1 MNYTETFN
9 EFASKSTPLDLALY
23 AGLGLILWVLF
34 KDKLSPVQ
42 KFILDL
48 TKKVYPSNSSNFHVL
63 PSVPDVSLPLP
74 KGIVKEDVFFKL
86 VASWK
91 QTRDLA
97 VQSNCVEAIKVADQM
112 FPFLSPNACLDQPTQ
127 PTQTK

>member
-9 EFASKSTPLDLALY
+9 EFAAKSTPLDLALY
-23 AGLGLILWVLF
+23 AGFGLILWVLF
-34 KDKLSPVQ
+34 KDKLTPVQ

-48 TKKVYPSNSSNFHVL
+48 TKKAYPSNSSNFHVL
-63 PSVPDVSLPLP
+63 PSVPDISLP
-74 KGIVKEDVFFKL
+74 KSVVKEDVFFKL

-97 VQSNCVEAIKVADQM
+97 VQSNCAEAIKVADQM
-112 FPFLSPNACLDQPTQ
+112 FPFLSPNACSDQL

>member
-34 KDKLSPVQ
+34 KDKLTPVQ

-48 TKKVYPSNSSNFHVL
+48 TKKVYPSNSSDFHVL
-63 PSVPDVSLPLP
+63 PSVPDVSLP
-74 KGIVKEDVFFKL
+74 KNIVKEDVFFKL

-97 VQSNCVEAIKVADQM
+97 VQSHCAEAIKVADQM
-112 FPFLSPNACLDQPTQ
+112 FPFLSPNACQDQPTL

>member
-9 EFASKSTPLDLALY
+9 EFAAKSTPLDLALY

-34 KDKLSPVQ
+34 KDKLTPVQ

-48 TKKVYPSNSSNFHVL
+48 TKKVYPNNSSDFHVL
-63 PSVPDVSLPLP
+63 PSVPDVSLP
-74 KGIVKEDVFFKL
+74 KSIVKEDVFFKL

-97 VQSNCVEAIKVADQM
+97 VQSNCAEAIKVADQM
-112 FPFLSPNACLDQPTQ
+112 FPFLSPNACQDQ

>member
-1 MNYTETFN
+1 MNYTETFS
-9 EFASKSTPLDLALY
+9 EFAARSTPLDLALY

-42 KFILDL
+42 KFILDM
-48 TKKVYPSNSSNFHVL
+48 TKKVYPNTNSDFHVL
-63 PSVPDVSLPLP
+63 PMVPDISLP
-74 KGIVKEDVFFKL
+74 KNVVKEDVFFKL

-97 VQSNCVEAIKVADQM
+97 VQSNCAEAVKVVDQM
-112 FPFLSPNACLDQPTQ
+112 FPFLSPNACSDQSTQ
-127 PTQTK
+127 IK

>member
-23 AGLGLILWVLF
+23 AGFGLILWVLF
-34 KDKLSPVQ
+34 KDKLTPVQ

-48 TKKVYPSNSSNFHVL
+48 TKKAYPSNSSNFHVL
-63 PSVPDVSLPLP
+63 PTVPDVSLP
-74 KGIVKEDVFFKL
+74 KSVVKEDVFFKL

-127 PTQTK
+127 IK

>member
-34 KDKLSPVQ
+34 KDKLTPVQ

-48 TKKVYPSNSSNFHVL
+48 TKKAYPTNTSNFHVL
-63 PSVPDVSLPLP
+63 PTAPDVSLP
-74 KGIVKEDVFFKL
+74 KSVVKEDVFFKL

-127 PTQTK
+127 TK

>member
-9 EFASKSTPLDLALY
+9 EFAAKSTPLDLALY

-34 KDKLSPVQ
+34 KDKLTPVQ

-48 TKKVYPSNSSNFHVL
+48 TKKVYPSNSSDFHVL
-63 PSVPDVSLPLP
+63 PSVPDISLP
-74 KGIVKEDVFFKL
+74 KSVVKEDVFFKL

-97 VQSNCVEAIKVADQM
+97 VQSNCAEAIKVADQM
-112 FPFLSPNACLDQPTQ
+112 FPFLSPNFIL
-127 PTQTK
+127 

>member
-34 KDKLSPVQ
+34 KDKLTPVQ

-48 TKKVYPSNSSNFHVL
+48 TKKVYPSNSSDFHVL
-63 PSVPDVSLPLP
+63 PSVPDVSLP
-74 KGIVKEDVFFKL
+74 KSIVKEDVFFKL

-112 FPFLSPNACLDQPTQ
+112 FPFLSPNTCQDQ

>member
-9 EFASKSTPLDLALY
+9 EFASKSTTLDLALY
-23 AGLGLILWVLF
+23 AGLGLILFVLF
-34 KDKLSPVQ
+34 KDKLTPVQ

-63 PSVPDVSLPLP
+63 PTVPDISLP
-74 KGIVKEDVFFKL
+74 KSVVKEDVFFKL

-97 VQSNCVEAIKVADQM
+97 VQSDCVEAVKVADQM
-112 FPFLSPNACLDQPTQ
+112 FPFLSPNVCLDQPTQ

>member
-34 KDKLSPVQ
+34 KDKMTPVQ

-63 PSVPDVSLPLP
+63 PSVPDVSLP
-74 KGIVKEDVFFKL
+74 KSVVKEDVFFKL

-97 VQSNCVEAIKVADQM
+97 VQSNCAEAIKVADQM
-112 FPFLSPNACLDQPTQ
+112 FPFLSPNACQDQ

>member
-9 EFASKSTPLDLALY
+9 EFAAKSTPLDLALY

-34 KDKLSPVQ
+34 KDKLTPVQ

-48 TKKVYPSNSSNFHVL
+48 TKKVYPSNSSDFHVL
-63 PSVPDVSLPLP
+63 PSVPDISLP
-74 KGIVKEDVFFKL
+74 KSVVKEDVFFKL

-97 VQSNCVEAIKVADQM
+97 VQSNCAEAIKVADQM
-112 FPFLSPNACLDQPTQ
+112 FPFLSPNACSDQL

>member
-34 KDKLSPVQ
+34 KDKLTPVQ

-48 TKKVYPSNSSNFHVL
+48 TKKVYPSNSSDFHVL
-63 PSVPDVSLPLP
+63 PSVPDISLP
-74 KGIVKEDVFFKL
+74 KSVVKEDVFFKL

-97 VQSNCVEAIKVADQM
+97 VQSNCAEAIKVADQM
-112 FPFLSPNACLDQPTQ
+112 FPFLSPNACSDQL

>member
-1 MNYTETFN
+1 MNTEIFTESFDQ
-9 EFASKSTPLDLALY
+9 FAARMAPIDLALY
-23 AGLGLILWVLF
+23 AGAGIILWVLF

-42 KFILDL
+42 KFISDL
-48 TKKVYPSNSSNFHVL
+48 IKKVYPSNSSDFHVL
-63 PSVPDVSLPLP
+63 PSVPDISLP
-74 KGIVKEDVFFKL
+74 KNIVKEDVFFKL

-112 FPFLSPNACLDQPTQ
+112 FPFLSPNACSDQ

>member
-1 MNYTETFN
+1 MNYTETFS
-9 EFASKSTPLDLALY
+9 EFAAKSTPLDLALY

-48 TKKVYPSNSSNFHVL
+48 TKKVYPSNTSNFHVL
-63 PSVPDVSLPLP
+63 PNVPDVSLPLP
-74 KGIVKEDVFFKL
+74 KGVAKEDVFFKL

-97 VQSNCVEAIKVADQM
+97 VQSNCAEAVKVVDQM
-112 FPFLSPNACLDQPTQ
+112 FPFLSPNACPNQS
-127 PTQTK
+127 TQTKE

>member
-34 KDKLSPVQ
+34 KDKLTPVQ
-42 KFILDL
+42 KLILDL
-48 TKKVYPSNSSNFHVL
+48 TKKAYPSNGSNFHVL
-63 PSVPDVSLPLP
+63 PSVPDISLP
-74 KGIVKEDVFFKL
+74 KSVVKEDVFFKL

-97 VQSNCVEAIKVADQM
+97 VQSNCAEAIKVADQM
-112 FPFLSPNACLDQPTQ
+112 FPFLSPNACQDQ